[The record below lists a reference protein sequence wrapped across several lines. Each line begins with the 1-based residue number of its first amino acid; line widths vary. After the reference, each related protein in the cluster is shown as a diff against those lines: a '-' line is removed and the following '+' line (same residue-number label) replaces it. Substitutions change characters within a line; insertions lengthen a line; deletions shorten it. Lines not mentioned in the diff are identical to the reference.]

1 VGLEWPTGRG
11 GQLRDAPGRPA
22 ASPRLRLRVW
32 GAMLPTPPPRPAGFS
47 RRTLLAASAAG
58 LAVLAVGC
66 SSPPA
71 DEREKVTSEQADEL
85 AAQVAVQQ
93 TLVAAFAA
101 AAAADPGLGTATAEL
116 AAQAAEQL
124 ERLQAAAPGATA
136 SSTPAA
142 EPAPPAPQTKAW
154 LRGQVSAAAT
164 SHATACLDQS
174 GARAAL
180 LGSIAAGLRGQEA
193 RLA

>member
-1 VGLEWPTGRG
+1 MQGMPHLP
-11 GQLRDAPGRPA
+11 APRQP
-22 ASPRLRLRVW
+22 
-32 GAMLPTPPPRPAGFS
+32 GFS

-58 LAVLAVGC
+58 LAVLATGC
-66 SSPPA
+66 SSPRA
-71 DEREKVTSEQADEL
+71 DEREKVTSEQADSL

-101 AAAADPGLGTATAEL
+101 AGTADPALAASIAEL
-116 AAQAAEQL
+116 AGQAGEQL
-124 ERLQAAAPGATA
+124 ARLQAAAPGRTD
-136 SSTPAA
+136 SAA
-142 EPAPPAPQTKAW
+142 ARTEAPPPAPGTRGW
-154 LRGQVSAAAT
+154 LRSQVAAAAS
-164 SHATACLDQS
+164 SHAAACLDQS

>member
-1 VGLEWPTGRG
+1 
-11 GQLRDAPGRPA
+11 
-22 ASPRLRLRVW
+22 
-32 GAMLPTPPPRPAGFS
+32 MLPTPPPRPAGFS

-58 LAVLAVGC
+58 LAVLVAGC

-93 TLVAAFAA
+93 ALVAAFAA
-101 AAAADPGLGTATAEL
+101 AATADAGLGAETADL
-116 AAQAAEQL
+116 ATQAGEQL
-124 ERLQAAAPGATA
+124 ERLQAAAPGSTA
-136 SSTPAA
+136 SSAPAG
-142 EPAPPAPQTKAW
+142 EPAPPAPQTRGW
-154 LRGQVSAAAT
+154 LRTQVNAAAT

>member
-1 VGLEWPTGRG
+1 MLST
-11 GQLRDAPGRPA
+11 RP
-22 ASPRLRLRVW
+22 PL
-32 GAMLPTPPPRPAGFS
+32 PPPRPAGFS

-58 LAVLAVGC
+58 LAAVVTGC

-93 TLVAAFAA
+93 TLVAAFASA
-101 AAAADPGLGTATAEL
+101 GTADPALGAEVADL
-116 AAQAAEQL
+116 AGQAQEQL
-124 ERLQAAAPGATA
+124 DRLQAAAPGSTA
-136 SSTPAA
+136 SSTPPAG
-142 EPAPPAPQTKAW
+142 PAPAAPETRAW
-154 LRGQVSAAAT
+154 LRTQVGTAAS
-164 SHATACLDQS
+164 SHATACVDQS

-180 LGSIAAGLRGQEA
+180 LGSIAAGLRGSEL